1 MNKKEL
7 IIHVS
12 EKTGFQQVL
21 VESIFN
27 EIVTAITNEIVQGNN
42 VSISGF
48 GMFSSKFI
56 PAKTKI
62 HNITKVVLNI
72 DSRLDPRFKFSTA
85 YRDRIDEEYNKLNHQ
100 D

>member
-7 IIHVS
+7 IVHVS

-21 VESIFN
+21 VETIFN
-27 EIVTAITNEIVQGNN
+27 EVITTITTEIVQGNN

-72 DSRLDPRFKFSTA
+72 DAKLDPRFKFSAA
-85 YRDRIDEEYNKLNHQ
+85 YRERVDEEYNESNHQ
-100 D
+100 N